1 MKTSIDLPDELY
13 RQVKAKSA
21 LEGKTVREVA
31 TSLFAAYAAGETA
44 PRADD
49 DAMGAA
55 ALAGRLG
62 LRGADAVYLAH
73 AITVGTAL
81 VTLDDELLV
90 RGAAVA
96 DVWTPAA
103 WLARHSP

>member
-49 DAMGAA
+49 DA
-55 ALAGRLG
+55 
-62 LRGADAVYLAH
+62 
-73 AITVGTAL
+73 
-81 VTLDDELLV
+81 
-90 RGAAVA
+90 
-96 DVWTPAA
+96 
-103 WLARHSP
+103 LARRSRWLQAFQRWGETMAREHPGGGFVDQLQRDRR